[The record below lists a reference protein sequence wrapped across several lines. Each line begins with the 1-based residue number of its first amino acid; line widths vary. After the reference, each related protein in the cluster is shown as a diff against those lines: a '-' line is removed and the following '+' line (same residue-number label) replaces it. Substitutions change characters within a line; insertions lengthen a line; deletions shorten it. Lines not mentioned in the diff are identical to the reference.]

1 MIAARLARVA
11 LGAGMFRVWCGA
23 WETPAHASLLLLP
36 AALIGLQRDLTRK
49 LDIYLFVCPPEIR

>member
-23 WETPAHASLLLLP
+23 WETPAHASLLLHLLGCS
-36 AALIGLQRDLTRK
+36 AIKHQTWVT
-49 LDIYLFVCPPEIR
+49 YLFVYPPEIR